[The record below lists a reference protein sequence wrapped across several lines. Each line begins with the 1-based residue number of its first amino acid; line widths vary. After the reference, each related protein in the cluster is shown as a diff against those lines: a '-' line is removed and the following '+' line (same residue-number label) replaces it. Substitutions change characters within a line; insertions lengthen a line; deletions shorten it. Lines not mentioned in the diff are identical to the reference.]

1 MKIVITAGHMSP
13 ALCVVNALPKEDEV
27 LFIGR
32 KHAIEGDRALSLEY
46 STAKSLNIPFKS
58 ITTGRLQRKFTKHT
72 VFSLFKFP
80 YGILQAFFILKK
92 FKPDIILSFGAY
104 VSLPVT
110 IAGFFLKIPIVVHE
124 QTLEAGLSNRIAS
137 FFAKKVCI
145 SWENSRKFFPG
156 SKVVL
161 TGNPVRKFSCEAGS
175 RSAIQLSIS
184 NEDIPMI
191 YITGGSSGSHAI
203 NVLIEGCIEKLLK
216 DYKVFHQTGD
226 AKEFMDFERLQKL
239 KETFGENLKKRYI
252 IAKFI
257 DPLQVGAILKKA
269 DLVVSRSG
277 INTITELI
285 SLGKMSLLIP
295 LPYAQN
301 KEQKKNAVFLK
312 ELGLGE
318 VFNQYDL
325 TSEKL
330 YDLINL
336 MIKNI
341 KKYEENAVN
350 AQKKVSKDA
359 ENKII
364 NVLNEVV
371 K

>member
-1 MKIVITAGHMSP
+1 MKIVITGGHMSP

-92 FKPDIILSFGAY
+92 FKPDI
-104 VSLPVT
+104 
-110 IAGFFLKIPIVVHE
+110 
-124 QTLEAGLSNRIAS
+124 IAS